1 MPARP
6 TVSVVLI
13 VKDEE
18 AVLDGCLASVAWAD
32 EVVVYDTGSTDRTVE
47 IARRHTDLVVEGHW
61 DDDFGAA
68 RTRALAHATGD
79 WVLSVDADEEVAGDP
94 EAFRASLGRDGGV
107 AHTVLIR
114 NLGAGP
120 ALPLGLGATDTVLAG
135 TRAFRRELHT
145 WAGRLHEQPVLLAT
159 GRPADAQ
166 RPAAGIELRHSG
178 YRPDVVAEKDKGTRN
193 VDLAREQV
201 AAARAAGDAA
211 ALSLHRVDLARSLE
225 MAGDH
230 VAALAEADAL
240 RADGFASPRHAV
252 LLARSVHLAGVAL
265 GDPDAADRWLD
276 VWEQNDDNPA
286 FALAARA
293 QVLAER
299 GDAAGAL
306 AAVERIPTTTV
317 NAYGERVDRASLVT
331 TELWA
336 HTVTGDRRRAVL
348 AALAAVRHGVAPG
361 AAAGLV
367 RLLGEDGC
375 RRLLAELPDAMW
387 RQYVTWCAMDATAEA
402 RTFLAWMRD
411 VRPGD
416 AAVMAGAAH
425 LAPAM
430 ALEEAAQ
437 WSAHLR
443 AAGQAD
449 ACPLV
454 RIALDPHGHPRQR
467 AVAGALAYSAYGD
480 ERGLAGLE
488 DALAH
493 VDPADEA
500 EVLAE
505 LQIVAPGLVG
515 AAV

>member
-6 TVSVVLI
+6 TVSAVLI

-18 AVLDGCLASVAWAD
+18 AVLDDCLAALSWAD
-32 EVVVYDTGSTDRTVE
+32 EVVVYDTGSTDRTRE
-47 IARRHTDLVVEGHW
+47 IARRHTDRVVDGHW

-68 RTRALAHATGD
+68 RARALAHATGD
-79 WVLSVDADEEVAGDP
+79 WVLSVDADEVVAGDP

-120 ALPLGLGATDTVLAG
+120 ALPLGLGAADTVLAG
-135 TRAFRRELHT
+135 SRVFRRDLHT

-178 YRPDVVAEKDKGTRN
+178 YRPEVVAEKDKGRRN
-193 VDLAREQV
+193 VELAREQV
-201 AAARAAGDAA
+201 EAARAAGDRV
-211 ALSLHRVDLARSLE
+211 ALELHRVDLARSLE

-230 VAALAEADAL
+230 AAALAEADAL
-240 RADGFASPRHAV
+240 AADGFASPRHAV
-252 LLARSVHLAGVAL
+252 LLARSVHLAAVAL
-265 GDPDAADRWLD
+265 GDPAAADRWLD
-276 VWEQNDDNPA
+276 LWETSDDNPA

-306 AAVERIPTTTV
+306 AALERIPTTTV

-336 HTVTGDRRRAVL
+336 HVVTGDRRRAVL
-348 AALAAVRHGVAPG
+348 AALAAIGHGVAPG
-361 AAAGLV
+361 ATAGLQ
-367 RLLGEDGC
+367 RLLTEDEC
-375 RRLLAELPDAMW
+375 RRLLAAMPDAMW
-387 RQYVTWCAMDATAEA
+387 RQYVTWCAMDASAGA
-402 RTFLAWMRD
+402 RAFLGWMRD

-416 AAVMAGAAH
+416 PAVLAGAAH
-425 LAPAM
+425 LAPTM
-430 ALEEAAQ
+430 ALEEAAE

-443 AAGQAD
+443 GAGQAA

-454 RIALDPHGHPRQR
+454 LIAADPHAHPRQR

-493 VDPADEA
+493 VDPADEGA
-500 EVLAE
+500 VLAE

>member
-6 TVSVVLI
+6 TVSAVLI
-13 VKDEE
+13 VKNEE

-32 EVVVYDTGSTDRTVE
+32 EVVVYDTGSTDATVA
-47 IARRHTDLVVEGHW
+47 IARRHGAVVVEGHW

-68 RTRALAHATGD
+68 RNRALAHATGD

-94 EAFRASLGRDGGV
+94 EAFRAALGRDGGV

-114 NLGAGP
+114 NLAAGP
-120 ALPLGLGATDTVLAG
+120 ALPLGLGPADTVLAG
-135 TRAFRRELHT
+135 SRVFRRDLHT
-145 WAGRLHEQPVLLAT
+145 WAGRLHEQPVLRAT
-159 GRPADAQ
+159 GRPADTQ

-178 YRPDVVAEKDKGTRN
+178 YRPDVVAEKGKGARN
-193 VDLAREQV
+193 VELARAQV
-201 AAARAAGDAA
+201 AAAREAGDAL
-211 ALSLHRVDLARSLE
+211 ALELHRVDLARSLQ
-225 MAGDH
+225 MSGDH
-230 VAALAEADAL
+230 AGALAEADAL
-240 RADGFASPRHAV
+240 HAAGFASPRNAV
-252 LLARSVHLAGVAL
+252 LLARSVYLAGVAL
-265 GDPDAADRWLD
+265 GDDAAADRWLA
-276 VWEQNDDNPA
+276 VWEAHDDNPA
-286 FALAARA
+286 FALATRA

-306 AAVERIPTTTV
+306 AALERIPTTTV
-317 NAYGERVDRASLVT
+317 NGYGERVDRAGLVT

-348 AALAAVRHGVAPG
+348 AALDAIRHGVAPG
-361 AAAGLV
+361 AAGGLV
-367 RLLGEDGC
+367 RLLTEDEG
-375 RRLLAELPDAMW
+375 RRLLAEMPEPMW

-402 RTFLAWMRD
+402 RTFLRWMRGA
-411 VRPGD
+411 RPAD
-416 AAVMAGAAH
+416 PAVAAGAAH
-425 LAPAM
+425 LAPTM
-430 ALEEAAQ
+430 SLEEAAD

-443 AAGQAD
+443 AAGQAE

-454 RIALDPHGHPRQR
+454 RIALDAHGHPRQR
-467 AVAGALAYSAYGD
+467 AVAGALAHSAYGD

>member
-6 TVSVVLI
+6 TVSAVLI

-18 AVLDGCLASVAWAD
+18 AVLDECLASVAWAD
-32 EVVVYDTGSTDRTVE
+32 EVVVYDTGSSDRTVE
-47 IARRHTDLVVEGHW
+47 IARRHTGVVVEGYW

-68 RTRALAHATGD
+68 RNRALAHATGD
-79 WVLSVDADEEVAGDP
+79 WVLSVDADEVVTGDA

-114 NLGAGP
+114 NLAAGP
-120 ALPLGLGATDTVLAG
+120 ALPLGLGPADTVLAG
-135 TRAFRRELHT
+135 SRVFRRDLHS
-145 WAGRLHEQPVLLAT
+145 WAGRLHEQPVLVAT
-159 GRPADAQ
+159 GRPADTQ

-178 YRPDVVAEKDKGTRN
+178 YRADVVVEKDKGSRN
-193 VDLAREQV
+193 VELARAQV
-201 AAARAAGDAA
+201 AAAREAGDAL
-211 ALSLHRVDLARSLE
+211 ALELHRVDLARSLQLV
-225 MAGDH
+225 GDH
-230 VAALAEADAL
+230 SAALAEADAL
-240 RADGFASPRHAV
+240 RAAGFASPRHAV
-252 LLARSVHLAGVAL
+252 LLARSVYLAAVAL
-265 GDPDAADRWLD
+265 GDDAAADSWLD
-276 VWEQNDDNPA
+276 VWEASDDNPA
-286 FALAARA
+286 FALATRA

-299 GDAAGAL
+299 GNAVGAL
-306 AAVERIPTTTV
+306 AAIERIPTTTV
-317 NAYGERVDRASLVT
+317 NAYGERVERAALIT

-336 HTVTGDRRRAVL
+336 HTVSGDRRRAVL
-348 AALAAVRHGVAPG
+348 AGLAAIRRGVAPG

-367 RLLGEDGC
+367 RLLTADEC
-375 RRLLAELPDAMW
+375 RRLLAEMPDAMW

-402 RTFLAWMRD
+402 RTFLGWMRE

-416 AAVMAGAAH
+416 PAVLAGAAH
-425 LAPAM
+425 LAPTM
-430 ALEEAAQ
+430 ALEEAAE

-443 AAGQAD
+443 GAGEAD

-454 RIALDPHGHPRQR
+454 RIALDAHGHPRQR

-480 ERGLAGLE
+480 ARGLAGLE
-488 DALAH
+488 DALAQ

-500 EVLAE
+500 DVLAE